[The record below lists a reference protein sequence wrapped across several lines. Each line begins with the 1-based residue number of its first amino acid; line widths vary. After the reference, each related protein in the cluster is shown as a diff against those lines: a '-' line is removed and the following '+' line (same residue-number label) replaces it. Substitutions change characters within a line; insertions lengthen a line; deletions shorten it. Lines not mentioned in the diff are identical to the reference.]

1 MDRDAKDGEGL
12 YGVLGREP
20 SSSFYAAK
28 NRSSY
33 KTFLFE
39 FLFLWPREERLFMFF
54 EPSLLRQDFLFRSI
68 EILEILPDVTVQIVS
83 VKESDYG

>member
-1 MDRDAKDGEGL
+1 MDRDGKDGEGL

-20 SSSFYAAK
+20 SSSFYAK
-28 NRSSY
+28 IRSSY
-33 KTFLFE
+33 KTFLFK
-39 FLFLWPREERLFMFF
+39 FLFWRPREERLFMFF